1 MRNGLRRFAAR
12 AARPC
17 RTAVAVVLLFAC
29 VARADERGVPLI
41 SVFPP
46 EIHKAGPQT
55 FDVAQ
60 DSRGILYFGNLHGL
74 VTYDGAWWNLMK
86 LPEEQVA
93 FSVAADDRAGVALGL
108 INDFG
113 ILTSDANGAAQYRS
127 LVPLLPKAQR
137 EVGEVR
143 GVCAMRGGFLFLGER
158 TVVAWNGTTARVVND
173 APVETAPHGC
183 TPDGDGVLLR
193 GADGLQRFDPRTN
206 RVTRVAFA
214 GERVDVVLRS
224 GTTLVAAVRER
235 GLFTVGDRTIA
246 PWSPTASQWMHGKVL
261 TSGCVL
267 RDGRIVLA
275 SRQNGVAVV
284 RASGELEQVIEEGAG
299 LPDAVIT
306 QAHVDHEGSLWL
318 TMSGPIVRIDLA
330 SPVTLFD
337 ARRGVRG
344 SPNDVVEFHGQLYVA
359 TSHGLYAIANGKA
372 RVVGAEG
379 DGAWRVLV
387 VDDELLVGTT
397 KGIYRLHGDA
407 LEPLLA
413 LRGEMYELRR
423 SANDPNR
430 VWLATRSGLRSIHRD
445 GTAWRDEGPVP
456 NTPEYIGSVVEERDG
471 TLWCGAVFNGIL
483 RIDRVRT
490 PQQRVRQYGDGEMN
504 VFTVGGRPVF
514 VRASGGSIETIDKKG
529 ALVRDPL
536 LGHLTAPGG
545 FFALLEDARGD
556 VWINSTPPRVFT
568 RNANGTYAREG
579 RPLVAVTAS
588 DIQNMSRGANGV
600 LWFAADRGLFRYEPA
615 LDAQQLEPQ
624 PPPLI
629 RRVVAGENRLLFG
642 GGATNERITLRH
654 DFRRLRIEFA
664 PASYRPGVTYQY
676 RLEPIDANWSEWTE
690 QPFIDYTLLDANDYT
705 FRLRARGPA
714 MLPSGEAQWSFA
726 VQPPWHRTPAAY
738 ALWVLLAAAILF
750 AIIRVRTT
758 TLRIQADR
766 LRHRV
771 EAKTAEL
778 RETVLL
784 LEQANA
790 RLETLSL
797 EDDLTGIANR
807 RSFERALTDE
817 WNRARRR
824 EQPLAL
830 VLLDLDYFKDLND
843 RRGHPAGDDCLRRI
857 GAFLAETI
865 RRSGEVVARYGG
877 EEFAILLPGV
887 DSEAAVHVAESLRDG
902 IEKLAIPYGNGG
914 GRMTASCGV
923 ASLVPGA
930 DLSAESLVAG
940 ADRALYAAKHS
951 GRNCVRVADDT
962 TTGTWLRDASA

>member
-1 MRNGLRRFAAR
+1 MARPLR
-12 AARPC
+12 AA
-17 RTAVAVVLLFAC
+17 VAFVLLFAC
-29 VARADERGVPLI
+29 GARADERGVPLI
-41 SVFPP
+41 TVFPA
-46 EIHKAGPQT
+46 EAHKAGPQT

-74 VTYDGAWWNLMK
+74 LTYDGAWWNLMK

-93 FSVAADDRAGVALGL
+93 FAVATDDRGGVALGL

-113 ILTSDANGAAQYRS
+113 VLANDAHGAPQYRS
-127 LVPLLPKAQR
+127 LVPLLPKTQR

-143 GVCAMRGGFLFLGER
+143 GVCAMPGGFLFVAER
-158 TVVAWNGTTARVVND
+158 TVIAWNGRTARVVND
-173 APVETAPHGC
+173 APLESAPHGC
-183 TPDGDGVLLR
+183 TSDGGAVLLR
-193 GADGLQRFDPRTN
+193 GPGGLQRFDPRTS
-206 RVTRVAFA
+206 RVTPVAFA
-214 GERVDVVLRS
+214 GERVDLVLRS
-224 GTTLVAAVRER
+224 GTTLLAAVRDR
-235 GLFTVGDRTIA
+235 GLFTVDGANVT
-246 PWSPTASQWMHGKVL
+246 PWSPDGSRWMRGKII
-261 TSGCVL
+261 TGGCVL
-267 RDGRIVLA
+267 HDGRIVLA
-275 SRQNGVAVV
+275 SRQHGVAVV
-284 RASGELEQVIEEGAG
+284 RATGELEQVIEENSG
-299 LPDAVIT
+299 LPDAVVT
-306 QAHVDHEGSLWL
+306 QARVDREGALWL

-344 SPNDVVEFHGQLYVA
+344 SSSDVAHFHGALYVA
-359 TSHGLYAIANGKA
+359 SSHGLYEIANGKTRA
-372 RVVGAEG
+372 FDVEG
-379 DGAWRVLV
+379 DGVWRLLV

-397 KGIYRLHGDA
+397 KGMYRLHGDA
-407 LEPLLA
+407 LERLVP
-413 LRGEMYELRR
+413 LRGEMYEMLR
-423 SANDPNR
+423 SPTDPAR
-430 VWLATRSGLRSIHRD
+430 VWLATRQGLRSMRRE
-445 GTAWRDEGPVP
+445 GTTWRDEGGVP
-456 NTPEYIGSVVEERDG
+456 ATPEYAGSVLEERDG
-471 TLWCGAVFNGIL
+471 TLWCGTVFNGII
-483 RIDRVRT
+483 RIDHART
-490 PQQRVRQYGDGEMN
+490 AQQRVQQYGDGEMN
-504 VFTVGGRPVF
+504 VFSIGGRTVF
-514 VRASGGSIETIDKKG
+514 VRASGGSVESIGKNGT
-529 ALVRDPL
+529 LVRDPL

-545 FFALLEDARGD
+545 FFTLTEDARGD

-579 RPLVAVTAS
+579 RPLVAVNAS
-588 DIQNMSRGANGV
+588 DIQNMIRDANGV

-615 LDAQQLEPQ
+615 LAAQELEAQ

-629 RRVVAGENRLLFG
+629 RRVVAGESRVLFG
-642 GGATNERITLRH
+642 GASTGERVTLRH

-664 PASYRPGVTYQY
+664 PASYRPGVAYQY

-690 QPFIDYTLLDANDYT
+690 QPFIDYTLLEANDYT

-714 MLPSGEAQWSFA
+714 MLPSGEAQWSFT

-738 ALWVLLAAAILF
+738 ALWTLLALAVLF
-750 AIIRVRTT
+750 AIIRVRTAALT
-758 TLRIQADR
+758 MQADR
-766 LRHRV
+766 LRRRV

-784 LEQANA
+784 LEQANT
-790 RLETLSL
+790 RLEALSL

-807 RSFERALTDE
+807 RSFERALSDE

-830 VLLDLDYFKDLND
+830 ILVDLDYFKDLND

-887 DSEAAVHVAESLRDG
+887 DSDGALRVAESLREG
-902 IEKLAIPYGNGG
+902 IEKLGVPYGNGG

-930 DLSAESLVAG
+930 GMAAESLVAG

-951 GRNCVRVADDT
+951 GRNCVRVADET